1 MPKVTD
7 GLKSKVF
14 EIAGVKNRKKKL
26 EINGKSRCNCKE

>member
-26 EINGKSRCNCKE
+26 GTNGKSRCNCND